1 MKKTYLTPI
10 VLAVVALLSA
20 CGSTPKATVLL
31 NEIHG
36 EYRMAQNNP
45 NVTTYASL
53 EMKQAGEAMAQADAA
68 ANNRDSDEKIDK
80 LAYLARQKIALAQEV
95 TKTKIAQ
102 AEVANAGKERDQVRL
117 DMRTNEANAANIKAD
132 QAKQAAVLA
141 QNDAARAQQQTQVAQ
156 VDAAKAQLDAA
167 KAQADAANSQRATQ
181 DAQTRNAQLEAQL
194 ADLAAKKTDRGMVI
208 TLGDVLF
215 GTDLSRLTSDG
226 VITVQKLAKVMELN
240 PQRHVL
246 IEGFADSTGA
256 APYNQLLS
264 ERRANAVQQS
274 LLDMGV
280 ARDRV
285 ATRGFGENYPVAAN
299 DTAPNRQ
306 MNRRVE
312 IVLSDDTGKIMA
324 R

>member
-31 NEIHG
+31 NEIQG

-117 DMRTNEANAANIKAD
+117 DMRTNEANAANIKTD

-181 DAQTRNAQLEAQL
+181 EAQTRNAQLEAQL